1 MRFIPG
7 IRYIDP
13 SALGWDALPAG
24 AAPVRSDAAW
34 NLRLAF
40 DLSGESEPEK
50 KGLFAGQAGLEP
62 ASSNSSDTCLLKPDY
77 CPIVRRTP
85 RRGPSVRAVKRC

>member
-24 AAPVRSDAAW
+24 AAPVWSDAAW
-34 NLRLAF
+34 NLRLLSISVANQNRKRKASLQDRPESNRRF
-40 DLSGESEPEK
+40 PPLLRGWVPHPAVPYCAGAPGAARLSGLP
-50 KGLFAGQAGLEP
+50 
-62 ASSNSSDTCLLKPDY
+62 
-77 CPIVRRTP
+77 
-85 RRGPSVRAVKRC
+85 